1 MGTGCARFSGWKWI
15 FPSPSPS
22 INHFFCLV
30 LAKPEEQKKTP
41 KNLHDASNMSRE
53 PQSKALAR
61 LRVLLCFPSTALC
74 FPMGF
79 GPPENPSP

>member
-1 MGTGCARFSGWKWI
+1 MDFSFSIPQHQSLFLFGFSQTRGT
-15 FPSPSPS
+15 
-22 INHFFCLV
+22 
-30 LAKPEEQKKTP
+30 KKNP